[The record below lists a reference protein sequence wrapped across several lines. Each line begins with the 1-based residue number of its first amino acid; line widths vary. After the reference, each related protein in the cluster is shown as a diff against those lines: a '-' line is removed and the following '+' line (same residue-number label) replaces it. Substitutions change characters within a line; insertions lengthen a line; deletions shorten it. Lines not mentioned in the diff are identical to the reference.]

1 MTERPILFSAPMVRA
16 ILDDEKTQTRRIA
29 QSDRDERVLPLRYGE
44 PGHRLWVRETHAVIH
59 DGSVVY
65 RADLSPGDLADES
78 KVRRSARSAG
88 LATLPWRPSIFMQR
102 RHSRITLE
110 VTGVR
115 VERLQSIS
123 VDDAL
128 REGVHPP
135 CIRDNFQ
142 RLWDS
147 INGGRAGRT
156 WADNPLVWVI
166 SFRRV
171 RP

>member
-29 QSDRDERVLPLRYGE
+29 KSDQGRVLPLRYGE
-44 PGHRLWVRETHAVIH
+44 PGCRLWVRETHAVLH
-59 DGSVVY
+59 DGIVVY
-65 RADLSPGDLADES
+65 RADLSPNDLADEN
-78 KVRRSARSAG
+78 KVRRSARSTG
-88 LATLPWRPSIFMQR
+88 VETLPWRPSIFMQR

-110 VTGVR
+110 VTAVR
-115 VERLQSIS
+115 TERLQDIS

-128 REGVHPP
+128 HEGVRPP

-142 RLWDS
+142 RLWYS
-147 INGGRAGRT
+147 INGDRAGRA

-166 SFRRV
+166 RFRRL